1 MDLRVKFLID
11 NWPLILLACVSG
23 TMLILH
29 TRKGS
34 VGSSSVGTGEAV
46 RLINREKGVL
56 VDVSEPAEYLQGHPS
71 GARNVP
77 LAQLESSKDMP
88 SNKSLPIILVCATG
102 SRSSRGAT
110 SLKKAGYERVVT
122 LAGGRKAWQ
131 DANLPM
137 ASKAA

>member
-1 MDLRVKFLID
+1 MDVRVKFFID

-23 TMLILH
+23 AMLIAH

-34 VGSSSVGTGEAV
+34 AGGSSVATGEAV

-56 VDVSEPAEYLQGHPS
+56 IDVSDATEYTQGHPS

-77 LAQLESSKDMP
+77 LAQLEGSKDLP
-88 SNKSLPIILVCATG
+88 SNKTLPIILVCASG
-102 SRSSRGAT
+102 SRSSRGAAT
-110 SLKKAGYERVVT
+110 LKKAGYERVMT

-137 ASKAA
+137 ASKSA